1 MNRRFSAETI
11 AELEFLSRYDLG
23 SYQSGI
29 KVHNDAPVDVI
40 AAAKRLHEKGI
51 INQQDGGY
59 LTDRGIETAES
70 LQRIL
75 KSVGDET
82 FL

>member
-1 MNRRFSAETI
+1 MNRRLPAETI
-11 AELEFLSRYDLG
+11 AELEFLARYDLG

-40 AAAKRLHEKGI
+40 SAAQRLYDKGMI
-51 INQQDGGY
+51 SQEDGGY

-70 LQRIL
+70 LHRIL
-75 KSVGDET
+75 QSVGNET